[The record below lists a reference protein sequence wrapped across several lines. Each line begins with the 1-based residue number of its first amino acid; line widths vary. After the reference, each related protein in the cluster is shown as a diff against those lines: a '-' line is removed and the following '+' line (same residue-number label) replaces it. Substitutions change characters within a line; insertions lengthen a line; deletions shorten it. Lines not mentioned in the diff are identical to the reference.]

1 MSFTLAELA
10 ELSGSELRGDPACRV
25 SSVGSLDDAEPGQ
38 ISFLTS
44 RHFQHYLARTR
55 ASAVILSRAWADKS
69 AGNVLINENPSL
81 AYALI
86 AAALTRPEKPAP
98 GTHPSAV
105 IDPSAEIDATARVE
119 PNCTIGARVRIGPDA
134 VIGPNCVLAED
145 CEIGD
150 GSHLVA
156 SVTLGSRTRIG
167 ARCLIHPG
175 AVIGADGFG
184 LAHDGGRWVKVP
196 QLGRVILGDD
206 VEVGACT
213 ALDRGAL
220 KDTVLH
226 DGVKLDNLIHV
237 AHNVEIGES
246 TAIAAQVGIAG
257 STRIGAWCTFAGQ
270 AGVAGHLEIANG
282 VNISGLTAVT
292 RSIHEPGTYTST
304 VPALEHAQ
312 WRKNFVRIR
321 QLDELSRRVKAL
333 EKMLQNPGDKESP
346 ADRDK

>member
-10 ELSGSELRGDPACRV
+10 ELSGSELRGDPTCRI

-44 RHFQHYLARTR
+44 RHFEHYLAQTR
-55 ASAVILSRAWADKS
+55 ASAVILSRAWADKT
-69 AGNVLINENPSL
+69 AGNVLINDNPPL
-81 AYALI
+81 AYALV
-86 AAALTRPEKPAP
+86 AAALTRSEKPAP

-105 IDPSAEIDATARVE
+105 IDPSAEIDAAARVE
-119 PNCTIGARVRIGPDA
+119 ANCTIGARVRIGAEA
-134 VIGPNCVLAED
+134 VIGPNCVIADD
-145 CEIGD
+145 CEIGN
-150 GSHLVA
+150 GSRLVA
-156 SVTLGSRTRIG
+156 SVTLGSRTRMG

-184 LAHDGGRWVKVP
+184 LANDQGRWVKIP

-213 ALDRGAL
+213 TIDRGAL

-226 DGVKLDNLIHV
+226 DGVKLDNLIQV
-237 AHNVEIGES
+237 AHNLEIGES
-246 TAIAAQVGIAG
+246 TAMAAQVGIAG
-257 STRIGAWCTFAGQ
+257 STKIGAWCTLAGQ
-270 AGVAGHLEIANG
+270 AGVSGHLEIANG
-282 VNISGLTAVT
+282 VNVSGLTAIT

-333 EKMLQNPGDKESP
+333 EKLLQSTNGEAGP
-346 ADRDK
+346 ADKDK